1 MTNFKL
7 DDNGYFVDIFE
18 VFERLDQI
26 YEETDLGNKDDPFDE
41 LVYIV
46 LSTRTREIFY
56 QEAFE
61 RVRTLVVDWNQLP
74 DTPIDDLVEAIGEA
88 GLASKKARVIKRA
101 ASDIQDRAGEV
112 TLRFIED
119 MDTKEAEGFL
129 MSLHGIG
136 VKMAKCV
143 LMYSAGREVFP
154 VDTHCLRVG
163 ARLGWLS
170 SASRKRSRKH
180 MQSIEDAVPA
190 ELRKVLHVR
199 LVQHGRRMCTM
210 NSPACHACV
219 LNDLCEYAQQEE
231 LASSGS
237 NPAGDPRA

>member
-1 MTNFKL
+1 MANFKL
-7 DDNGYFVDIFE
+7 DDNGHFVDIFE
-18 VFERLDQI
+18 VFERLDQA

-61 RVRTLVVDWNQLP
+61 RVRMLVEDWNQLP
-74 DTPIDDLVEAIGEA
+74 DTPIADLAEAIGEA

-101 ASDIQDRAGEV
+101 ASDIQDHAGEV

-119 MDTKEAEGFL
+119 MDTKEAEEFL

-136 VKMAKCV
+136 VKTAKCI
-143 LMYSAGREVFP
+143 LMYSVGREVFP

-163 ARLGWLS
+163 VRLGWLS
-170 SASRKRSRKH
+170 SASRKRSHRH

-190 ELRKVLHVR
+190 GLRKVLHVR
-199 LVQHGRRMCTM
+199 LVQHGRRACTL
-210 NSPACHACV
+210 NSPACHVCV
-219 LNDLCEYAQQEE
+219 LNDLCEYVRQNEG
-231 LASSGS
+231 SNSGS
-237 NPAGDPRA
+237 K